1 MRTLFLALFTVYL
14 ALCFAG
20 PSSFA
25 KEPLKLNWV
34 SFLPKTQPETGLL
47 QKDFVDKV
55 NERAKG
61 ELVISFRGGP
71 ETFAALDIPKAVQ
84 RGVVDIG
91 MVFVGAV
98 EPIVPGVAADM
109 LTQITLDEER
119 KPGGAYDYVLGMY
132 KKAGLYYFGRS
143 SHMNGFFYTWLR
155 KKKVQKREDFTGL
168 IIGGTTAAQPA
179 ALAWGCTYSSIQLT
193 DSYTAMERGVVDAIT
208 AMPPTSWKDFGNY
221 EVTKYVID
229 HPIYTSTPRVFMN
242 LNTFN
247 NLPRHLQDLLVKTF
261 IESEKEMVGAVIR
274 LNRDAMNWM
283 VEKKYIEPIKLPPE
297 EAKWY
302 IDSAYKGAWDF
313 QQRRFPEITPK
324 LKQLYTK

>member
-1 MRTLFLALFTVYL
+1 MRTLFLVLFTVYL
-14 ALCFAG
+14 ALCFAA

-25 KEPLKLNWV
+25 KEPIKLNWV

-119 KPGGAYDYVLGMY
+119 QPGGAYDYVLGMY
-132 KKAGLYYFGRS
+132 KKAGLYYLGRS

-155 KKKVQKREDFTGL
+155 KKKVQKREDLTGL

-179 ALAWGCTYSSIQLT
+179 ALAWGCTYSAIQLT

-229 HPIYTSTPRVFMN
+229 HPIYTSTPRVFIN

-274 LNRDAMNWM
+274 LNREAMNWM

-313 QQRRFPEITPK
+313 QQKRFPEITPK